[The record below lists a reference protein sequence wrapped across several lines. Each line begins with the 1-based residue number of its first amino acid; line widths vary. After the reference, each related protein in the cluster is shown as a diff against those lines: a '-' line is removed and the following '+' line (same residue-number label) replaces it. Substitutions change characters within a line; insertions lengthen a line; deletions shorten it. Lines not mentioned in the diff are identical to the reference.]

1 MRREK
6 RQKTLEMRR
15 EIKYWKSVKLSP
27 KFGTSTPEI
36 RQKTSENARN
46 SPRNFVFEISIS
58 VVEKQNLHAGMAP
71 KTRRKTEPRR
81 DLLQGP
87 GLENKID

>member
-1 MRREK
+1 
-6 RQKTLEMRR
+6 MRR
-15 EIKYWKSVKLSP
+15 EILYWKSVKLSS
-27 KFGTSTPEI
+27 KYGTSTPEM
-36 RQKTSENARN
+36 RQETSENARN
-46 SPRNFVFEISIS
+46 SPRNFVFKISIS
-58 VVEKQNLHAGMAP
+58 VVEKQNLHAGMSP